1 MYNFSGFNEIWT
13 SKNLGIQGGRWH
25 KKSAKQY
32 RIFEPRL
39 SIMLVNVG
47 FWSTEFFGGLK
58 DEIKQTT
65 QVNDNNNPLF

>member
-1 MYNFSGFNEIWT
+1 
-13 SKNLGIQGGRWH
+13 
-25 KKSAKQY
+25 
-32 RIFEPRL
+32 
-39 SIMLVNVG
+39 MLVKVG